1 MTKCE
6 FNCRF
11 YVQVK
16 RICVVFVTF
25 PAIYGAIIFLP
36 QCTILK
42 DTFQTIQNLSR
53 PSGIFQTIQKFS
65 RPTGNCPH
73 HSEFFL
79 DSLGIF
85 QIIQKYFILSGNFP
99 DSPQTFLTI
108 RKLSR
113 LAGNFLAQFQGYA
126 KQISEWQCHD
136 ATIVF
141 GPLLLTQ
148 YHFCK

>member
-1 MTKCE
+1 MCC
-6 FNCRF
+6 FCNISSNIWCH
-11 YVQVK
+11 
-16 RICVVFVTF
+16 
-25 PAIYGAIIFLP
+25 
-36 QCTILK
+36 
-42 DTFQTIQNLSR
+42 NLSTPMHNSQR
-53 PSGIFQTIQKFS
+53 HFPDHPEPFKTIWNFPDNPEIFQTNRKLSTPF
-65 RPTGNCPH
+65 GN
-73 HSEFFL
+73 FL

-148 YHFCK
+148 YHFCKQLTTTL